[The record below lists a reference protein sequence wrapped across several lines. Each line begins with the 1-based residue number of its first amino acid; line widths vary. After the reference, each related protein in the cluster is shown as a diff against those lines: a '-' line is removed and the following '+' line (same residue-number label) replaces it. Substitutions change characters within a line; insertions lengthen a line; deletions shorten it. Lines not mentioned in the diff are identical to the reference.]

1 MIKDSLLRESAKH
14 GFVIKDFTDIKYKI
28 GKFTMNHHR

>member
-14 GFVIKDFTDIKYKI
+14 GFEIKDFTDIKYKI
-28 GKFTMNHHR
+28 GNISY